1 MSLVKLPKKSVEF
14 FKKNQDEILNSGN
27 LVEGAWNKTLN
38 EKIKEISGAKNAIC
52 VNSNGSGLV
61 AILLIFK
68 TYFGREDVM
77 IQSNTMYGVKTMVG
91 TSGLNLVNFINC
103 QIETLMP
110 NYKDVE
116 NAVKNYKGDKNKL
129 VIMLSDIGGIINPDI
144 EKIAKFLKQENILLL
159 EDAAHSFGARLN
171 KKFSGTFGDAGVYS
185 YYATKAIFAGE
196 GGVAVTNNDE
206 LGNYL
211 QDFIVY
217 DRFKQKMPIGSNIR
231 LSELQALMIFSVVNY
246 YKDIILNKNEIAEKY
261 IESCKRN
268 EIQFISQNQNSN
280 IGNYYK
286 FTIISPNNEIT
297 KVYPNIK
304 TTTSKVYEYALG
316 KNKDIPLK
324 HLCLPIWYN
333 QDKSLTDKVL
343 VELNR

>member
-38 EKIKEISGAKNAIC
+38 EKIKEISGAKNAVC

-91 TSGLNLVNFINC
+91 TAGLNLVDFINC
-103 QIETLMP
+103 QIKTLMP
-110 NYKDVE
+110 NYQDVE

-261 IESCKRN
+261 IEYFKMN
-268 EIQFISQNQNSN
+268 EIQFISQNQNLN

-286 FTIISPNNEIT
+286 FTIISPNNEIA

-304 TTTSKVYEYALG
+304 TTTSKVYDYALG

-333 QDKSLTDKVL
+333 QDKSLIDKVL
-343 VELNR
+343 VELNI

>member
-91 TSGLNLVNFINC
+91 TSGLNLVDFINC

-261 IESCKRN
+261 IESCKMN
-268 EIQFISQNQNSN
+268 EIQFISQNQNLN

-304 TTTSKVYEYALG
+304 TTTSKVYDYALG
-316 KNKDIPLK
+316 KNKEIPLK

>member
-38 EKIKEISGAKNAIC
+38 EKIKEISGAKNAVC

-91 TSGLNLVNFINC
+91 TAGLNLVDFINC
-103 QIETLMP
+103 QIKTLMP
-110 NYKDVE
+110 NYQDVE

-261 IESCKRN
+261 IETCKRN
-268 EIQFISQNQNSN
+268 EIQFISQNQNLN

-286 FTIISPNNEIT
+286 FTIISPNNEIA

-304 TTTSKVYEYALG
+304 TTTSKVYDYALG

-333 QDKSLTDKVL
+333 QDKSLIDKVL

>member
-91 TSGLNLVNFINC
+91 TSGLNLVDFINC

-268 EIQFISQNQNSN
+268 EIQFISQNQNLN

-304 TTTSKVYEYALG
+304 TTTSKVYDYALG

>member
-91 TSGLNLVNFINC
+91 TAGLNLVGFINC

-110 NYKDVE
+110 NYQDVE
-116 NAVKNYKGDKNKL
+116 NAVKNYKGDKSKL

-171 KKFSGTFGDAGVYS
+171 KKFSGTFGDAGVYY

-231 LSELQALMIFSVVNY
+231 LTELQALMIFSVVNY

-261 IESCKRN
+261 IESCKKN
-268 EIQFISQNQNSN
+268 EIQFISQNQNLN

-286 FTIISPNNEIT
+286 FTIISPNTEIA
-297 KVYPNIK
+297 KIYPNIK
-304 TTTSKVYEYALG
+304 TTTSKVYDYALG

-333 QDKSLTDKVL
+333 QDKSLIDKVL
-343 VELNR
+343 AELNR

>member
-38 EKIKEISGAKNAIC
+38 EKIKEISGAKNAVC

-91 TSGLNLVNFINC
+91 TAGLNLVDFINC
-103 QIETLMP
+103 QIKTLMP
-110 NYKDVE
+110 NYQDVE

>member
-38 EKIKEISGAKNAIC
+38 EKIKEISGAKNAVC

-91 TSGLNLVNFINC
+91 TAGLNLVDFINC

-110 NYKDVE
+110 NYQDVE

-261 IESCKRN
+261 IETCKRN
-268 EIQFISQNQNSN
+268 EIQFISQNQNLN

-286 FTIISPNNEIT
+286 FTIISPNNEIA

-304 TTTSKVYEYALG
+304 TTTSKVYDYALG

>member
-261 IESCKRN
+261 IESCKMN
-268 EIQFISQNQNSN
+268 EIQFISQNQNLN

-286 FTIISPNNEIT
+286 FTIISPNTEIA
-297 KVYPNIK
+297 KIYPNIK
-304 TTTSKVYEYALG
+304 TTTSKVYDYALG
-316 KNKDIPLK
+316 KNKEIPLK

>member
-261 IESCKRN
+261 IESCKMN
-268 EIQFISQNQNSN
+268 EIQFISQNQNLN

-286 FTIISPNNEIT
+286 FTINSPNNEIT

-304 TTTSKVYEYALG
+304 TTTSKVYDYALG
-316 KNKDIPLK
+316 KNKEIPLK

>member
-1 MSLVKLPKKSVEF
+1 MPLVKLPKKSVEF

-38 EKIKEISGAKNAIC
+38 EKIKEISGAKNAVC

-91 TSGLNLVNFINC
+91 TAGLNLVDFINC
-103 QIETLMP
+103 QIKTLMP
-110 NYKDVE
+110 NYQDVE

-261 IESCKRN
+261 IETCKRN
-268 EIQFISQNQNSN
+268 EIQFISQNQNLN

-286 FTIISPNNEIT
+286 FTIISPNNEIA

-304 TTTSKVYEYALG
+304 TTTSKVYDYALG

-333 QDKSLTDKVL
+333 QDKSLIDKVI